1 MRIKR
6 KAGIL
11 VAVAALVG
19 GLLAIPGSP
28 AHADLFNPRQDWLRA
43 STGGLFLH
51 WGERTSPGYTDC
63 TAWQNAVVSGGW
75 DPNYWVQEAQ
85 KLHLSYLVL
94 ATFHSRLGYARA
106 WPSAIPGSCS
116 TTKDHDFL
124 GQLLTATHN
133 AGLHLILYMTNDPS
147 HHNETGFEYLDSGA
161 YSTYKHQNIDITT
174 TDGFGQFS
182 YDNFIEV
189 MNNYPTLDGFWIDNL
204 NPYWTAN
211 NLFQTVRS
219 MRPNMLLS
227 NNNEDTPL
235 FDTVDHEQ
243 KTGMTPSYDMPQ
255 AIWTSPP
262 RLTEADYKLPSTGA
276 WWYDGSNSTVDN
288 KLSIGRF
295 VANAG
300 SSIKSLMAETA
311 MVNGKFPSNQVNF
324 NNFFNSYISQIWP
337 SLGQAEGG
345 GYGFGGLKPG
355 SFGNGAYGFT
365 TISRTDSTL
374 NYVHVVD
381 KPTSGSSITVR
392 DNGYQVTRV
401 SDLRTGTVFPFTQAN
416 GSITVSGITTWDPYD
431 TVLKVETTGRV
442 GIYPNSSITASA
454 SASASGHPASALI
467 DGDDS
472 TYWDSNTTVPVSVT
486 LDLGS
491 AKKVAYLGVNQT
503 EWSVA
508 YNRSSSEQP
517 ARIEGYSVATSNDG
531 GTWTT
536 VKTSTMPDARGVQFI
551 DLNVASTRFLRL
563 TVNSTW
569 AASTDSKHYHKLRIN
584 DLYVA
589 SDYPGAGSPPPP
601 PGHFEAEN
609 ATLSQAAV
617 ATNHTGFTGTGF
629 VDYTNVA
636 GSYVQFSVPVSAAG
650 TYTLKFRY
658 ANGSTADRPMA
669 ISVNGGT
676 PVTVSFP
683 PTANWDTWATASTT
697 VSLTAGTDTVRA
709 TATGA
714 AGGPNLDS
722 LDVS

>member
-1 MRIKR
+1 M
-6 KAGIL
+6 A
-11 VAVAALVG
+11 
-19 GLLAIPGSP
+19 GLLTIPGTP

-51 WGERTSPGYTDC
+51 WGERTSPSFTDC
-63 TAWQNAVVSGGW
+63 TKWENAINSGGW
-75 DPNYWVQEAQ
+75 TAGYWVQEAQ
-85 KLHLSYLVL
+85 KLHLSYIVL
-94 ATFHSRLGYARA
+94 ATFHSRLGYARS
-106 WPSAIPGSCS
+106 WPSKIPGSCS
-116 TTKDHDFL
+116 TKTDYL
-124 GQLLTATHN
+124 GQLISAAHG
-133 AGLHLILYMTNDPS
+133 AGLHVILYMTNDPS
-147 HHNETGFEYLDSGA
+147 HHNETGFEYLDSAA
-161 YSTYKHQNIDITT
+161 YSAYKGQNIDITT

-204 NPYWTAN
+204 NPYWNAH

-243 KTGMTPSYDMPQ
+243 KTGMTPPYDMPQ

-262 RLTEADYKLPSTGA
+262 RLTEADYKLPSSGA
-276 WWYDGSNSTVDN
+276 WWYDGTNSTVDY
-288 KLSIGRF
+288 KLSLDRI

-300 SSIKSLMAETA
+300 SSIKSLMDEQA
-311 MVNGKFPSNQVNF
+311 MVNGKFPSNQATF
-324 NNFFNSYISQIWP
+324 NNFAKTYLDAIWP
-337 SLGQAEGG
+337 SIGEAEGG

-365 TISRTDSTL
+365 TISRTDKTL
-374 NYVHVVD
+374 NYVHVTE
-381 KPTSGSSITVR
+381 KPTSGSAITVR

-401 SDLRTGTVFPFTQAN
+401 SDFRTGTVFPFTQAN
-416 GSITVSGITTWDPYD
+416 GSITISGITNWDPYD
-431 TVLKVETTGRV
+431 TVLKVETSGRV
-442 GIYPNSSITASA
+442 GIYDNSTVTASA
-454 SASASGHPASALI
+454 SASASGHPASALV
-467 DGDDS
+467 DNNDA
-472 TYWDSNTTVPVSVT
+472 TYWDSNTTIPVSVT

-491 AKKVAYLGVNQT
+491 AKKVAYLGINQT

-517 ARIEGYSVATSNDG
+517 ARIQNYSVATSNDG
-531 GTWTT
+531 TTWST
-536 VKTSTMPDARGVQFI
+536 VKTATMPDARGVQFI
-551 DLNVASTRFLRL
+551 DLNVASTRFVRL
-563 TVNSTW
+563 TVTSTW
-569 AASTDSKHYHKLRIN
+569 AASTDTKHYKKLRVN

-589 SDYPGAGSPPPP
+589 SDYAGAGSPPPP
-601 PGHFEAEN
+601 PGHFEAED
-609 ATLSQAAV
+609 ATLSQATV

-636 GSYVQFSVPVSAAG
+636 GSYVQFSVPVTTAG

-658 ANGSTADRPMA
+658 SNGSGADRPMA

-683 PTANWDTWATASTT
+683 ATTDWNTWATAT
-697 VSLTAGTDTVRA
+697 VSVSLPAGTDTVRA
-709 TATGA
+709 TATVA